1 MRAYVKP
8 PDAGELPPWMVP
20 GSGVQITSP
29 SPGPPGVLGLT
40 THEARSDEEVD
51 AVRAMAP
58 ALAAQMRETSGFQGA
73 ILVVFGHRMFSLSA
87 WADHDGPRRINR
99 MGVHRDAIDQVMNG
113 DLTAG
118 GLHSLWTA
126 DSVRF
131 LARCEACGSVTDSL
145 LAHGRCGHCG
155 EDLRAAARYL

>member
-1 MRAYVKP
+1 MRAQVES

-29 SPGPPGVLGLT
+29 SPGQPGVLGLT
-40 THEARSDEEVD
+40 THEARSDGEVD

-58 ALAAQMRETSGFQGA
+58 ALAVQMRETPGFLGA
-73 ILVVFGHRMFSLSA
+73 ILVIFGHRMFSLSA
-87 WADHDGPRRINR
+87 WSDYDGPRRINR
-99 MGVHRDAIDQVMNG
+99 GGVHRDAIEQVMEG

-131 LARCEACGSVTDSL
+131 LARCESCGTVTDSL
-145 LAHGRCGHCG
+145 RAHGRCGQCG
-155 EDLRAAARYL
+155 EGLWAAVRYL